1 MNPFSH
7 WSFRGKIL
15 TVIAAVSLLPLCIT
29 GLVEWHESSGMMDR
43 ANQALLNTNIVYIA
57 GDLDSMHDNFRRMAE
72 RASRAPEV
80 LKFVDQRGSTDQVDA
95 QMQTMTK
102 SDPRIRDVA
111 IFDAAGNVLAATD
124 GAIKG
129 RNYAFRRYFR
139 DAIAGSSSVPDFIVS
154 TGDSAA
160 PSVAYAAP
168 IRRHDRVLGVML
180 VLVQGSAVWDFLH
193 EGNDRAG
200 KGSFALL
207 LDRQGVV
214 LGHGTDDTALFH
226 PASRLG
232 AAEIEHMVEE
242 RRFAGETRQL
252 LEQPFAV
259 PGAFERARGEDLPGF
274 FSVSPQ
280 SPKVECES
288 ATRRLANAP
297 WTVFYMVPKAAAWAP
312 VELLVTRTAR
322 ATGLVGLLALA
333 AGFILVGSM
342 LKPLQSLNAAAA
354 SVQHGD
360 YSVRVHDGADEL
372 GKLGEAFNQMAAAT
386 GAARDQ
392 LEDKVRRRTEALNAA
407 KDDLERQN
415 SALAQRTAELTE
427 RQTRDVSF
435 VRTLAALSGH
445 GNLREVV
452 TTTLTE
458 AEEYLRTLIIAC
470 YRLEDQD
477 KLMPVAARGGEALP
491 LPVAGRIEEA
501 LVTRKPLVLDS
512 LPDDAQLRFEAGFAS
527 GKPKAIVVVP
537 LTMGDRDVGVLA
549 AGFPR
554 KPSPQ
559 QIAFLA
565 EMALPLALAIGR
577 HELHEQTERF
587 ALQLAQRN
595 EALREQSEELAAKQ
609 TELTQKNIEIG
620 RANQLKSEFLAN
632 MSHELRTPLNA
643 VIGFS
648 ELLLEDSGKLLPEHV
663 HFVRDIH
670 ASGKHLL
677 QLINAVLDLAKIES
691 GRVSLELRA
700 LDARQQI
707 ASACALTSPLAQKK
721 RLKLSQAIETQ
732 RNVRADP
739 GKLQQ
744 ILLNLMSNAIK
755 FSDEGTNVEVG
766 VREDGDEF
774 LRFWVKDEGP
784 GIADTVRPEL
794 FKPFVQG
801 ESPLVKK
808 HEGTGL
814 GLAITRRLVEYQG
827 GEVGLVT
834 ALGQG
839 STFWFTLPS
848 DRRAA
853 TSGNGIP
860 AVTSDTVRNGASHE
874 LMLHERPLV
883 LVVED
888 DAANARLLRFH
899 LEGAGYTVA
908 EAQREAQAM
917 ELVRR
922 LKPQIVLLDLLL
934 ANGEDGLSVLRLLKK
949 DPELQSIPVLVV
961 SVVQETARARELG
974 AVECFVKPIDGTRLV
989 EVVQN
994 ICPAKVHEA
1003 ARATVLVVDDHDL
1016 NRELARTLLERRGCR
1031 VLLARNGQ
1039 EGTRVAKVERPNLV
1053 LMDLAMPVKDGITA
1067 ARELKADPDTNS
1079 IPLIAFTA
1087 LAMRGDEERAR
1098 DAGFDG
1104 YLTKPLETQA
1114 LDATLRRFL

>member
-1 MNPFSH
+1 LTAFSQWPFR
-7 WSFRGKIL
+7 WKIL
-15 TVIAAVSLLPLCIT
+15 AVIVAISLVPLIITAAV
-29 GLVEWHESSGMMDR
+29 EWRESTKMMDR
-43 ANQALLNTNIVYIA
+43 ANEALLNADAVAVQGN
-57 GDLDSMHDNFRRMAE
+57 LDALHDTFRRVVE
-72 RASRAPEV
+72 RAARAPEM
-80 LKFVDQRGSTDQVDA
+80 LRFIDQRGATGEIDGLMQSILKTDQRV
-95 QMQTMTK
+95 
-102 SDPRIRDVA
+102 RDVTV
-111 IFDAAGNVLAATD
+111 FDTAGNVLAATD
-124 GAIKG
+124 SAVAG
-129 RNYAFRRYFR
+129 RNFSYRHYFR
-139 DAIAGSSSVPDFIVS
+139 DAIAGATSAPDFILS
-154 TGDSAA
+154 TGEPPS
-160 PSVAYAAP
+160 PSVTYAAP
-168 IRRHDRVLGVML
+168 IRGHERVLGVVML
-180 VLVQGSAVWDFLH
+180 LVHGSAVWDYLH

-200 KGSFALL
+200 KGSFVLL
-207 LDRQGVV
+207 LDQRGVI
-214 LGHGTDDTALFH
+214 LGHSTDDAALFH
-226 PASRLG
+226 PAGRLG

-242 RRFAGETRQL
+242 RRFAGETRKV
-252 LEQPFAV
+252 LEVPYFV
-259 PGAFERARGEDLPGF
+259 PGAFERARGDDLPAL
-274 FSVSPQ
+274 FSLSLP
-280 SPKVECES
+280 S
-288 ATRRLANAP
+288 APGEHAGVTRRLGNAP
-297 WTVFYMVPKAAAWAP
+297 WTLFCLQPKAATWAP
-312 VELLVTRTAR
+312 VEALVTRTALV
-322 ATGLVGLLALA
+322 TGLLGLVALI
-333 AGFILVGSM
+333 AGILLVGGM
-342 LKPLQSLNAAAA
+342 LEPLEALNAAAA

-360 YSVRVHDGADEL
+360 YSVRVKTSADEL
-372 GKLGEAFNQMAAAT
+372 GRLGEAFNQMAAAS
-386 GAARDQ
+386 GAAREE
-392 LEDKVRRRTEALNAA
+392 LEDKVRRRTEALGAA

-427 RQTRDVSF
+427 RQTRGVAF
-435 VRTLAALSGH
+435 ARTLAALSGH

-452 TTTLTE
+452 TTTMTE

-470 YRLEDQD
+470 YRLEGDR
-477 KLMPVAARGGEALP
+477 LLPVAARGGEALP

-501 LVTRKPLVLDS
+501 ITTRKPVLLDA
-512 LPDDAQLRFEAGFAS
+512 LPDDAQLRFESGFAS
-527 GKPKAIVVVP
+527 GKPKAIIIVP

-549 AGFPR
+549 AGFAR
-554 KPSPQ
+554 TPSSSQ
-559 QIAFLA
+559 TSFLA

-648 ELLLEDSGKLLPEHV
+648 ELLLEDSAKLMPEHV

-691 GRVSLELRA
+691 GRVSLELRP
-700 LDARQQI
+700 LDVKQQI
-707 ASACALTSPLAQKK
+707 ASACALTSALAQKK
-721 RLKLSQAIETQ
+721 RLRLEQVVETS
-732 RNVRADP
+732 RSVRADP

-744 ILLNLMSNAIK
+744 ILLNLLSNAIK
-755 FSDEGTNVEVG
+755 FSDEGKRIEVG
-766 VREDGDEF
+766 VRDDGDDL
-774 LRFWVKDEGP
+774 LRFWIKDEGP
-784 GIADTVRPEL
+784 GIADSVRPEL

-827 GEVGLVT
+827 GDVGVT
-834 ALGQG
+834 SALGQG

-848 DRRAA
+848 DDRIAA
-853 TSGNGIP
+853 SGSGSIP
-860 AVTSDTVRNGASHE
+860 AVSMGTTRAAVTRE
-874 LMLHERPLV
+874 LLHDRPLV

-888 DAANARLLRFH
+888 DAANARLLRIH

-934 ANGEDGLSVLRLLKK
+934 TDGDDGMSVLRLMKK
-949 DPELQSIPVLVV
+949 DPALKHIPVLVV
-961 SVVQETARARELG
+961 SVVQDTSRAKELG
-974 AVECFVKPIDGTRLV
+974 AAECFVKPVDGARLI
-989 EVVQN
+989 EVVQR
-994 ICPAKVHEA
+994 ICPAPILDA

-1039 EGTRVAKVERPNLV
+1039 EGARVAKVERPNLV
-1053 LMDLAMPVKDGITA
+1053 LMDLAMPIKDGITA
-1067 ARELKADPDTNS
+1067 ARELKSDPETNH

-1087 LAMRGDEERAR
+1087 LAMRGDEERAKE
-1098 DAGFDG
+1098 AGFDG

-1114 LDATLRRFL
+1114 LDATLRRFLA

>member
-1 MNPFSH
+1 LSVFSQ
-7 WSFRGKIL
+7 WTFRCRIL
-15 TVIAAVSLLPLCIT
+15 AVIVAISLLPLAIT
-29 GLVEWHESSGMMDR
+29 AAVEWREASKMMDR
-43 ANQALLNTNIVYIA
+43 ANETLLNANAIDLA
-57 GDLDSMHDNFRRMAE
+57 GDLDALHDTFRRLIE
-72 RASRAPEV
+72 RTSRAPE
-80 LKFVDQRGSTDQVDA
+80 LLRFIDQRGATGQIDGMLQSILKT
-95 QMQTMTK
+95 
-102 SDPRIRDVA
+102 DPRVRDVTV
-111 IFDAAGNVLAATD
+111 FDATGNVLAATD
-124 GAIKG
+124 SAVMG
-129 RNYAFRRYFR
+129 RNYSYRRYFR
-139 DAIAGSSSVPDFIVS
+139 EAIAGSASVPEFIFS
-154 TGDSAA
+154 TGEPSS
-160 PSVAYAAP
+160 PSVTYAAP
-168 IRRHDRVLGVML
+168 IRGRDRVLGVVML
-180 VLVQGSAVWDFLH
+180 LVHGSAVWDILR

-200 KGSFALL
+200 KGSFVLL
-207 LDRQGVV
+207 LDQHGVI
-214 LGHGTDDTALFH
+214 LGHSADDAALFH
-226 PASRLG
+226 PAARLG
-232 AAEIEHMVEE
+232 VAEIEHMVEE
-242 RRFAGETRQL
+242 RRFAAETRQV
-252 LEQPFAV
+252 LEVPYFV
-259 PGAFERARGEDLPGF
+259 PGAFERARGEDLPSL
-274 FSVSPQ
+274 FSVSLQ
-280 SPKVECES
+280 SARGENV
-288 ATRRLANAP
+288 AMARRLTNAP
-297 WTVFYMVPKAAAWAP
+297 WTIFCLQPKAAAWAAIEP
-312 VELLVTRTAR
+312 LVTRTAMVN
-322 ATGLVGLLALA
+322 GLLGLLALV
-333 AGFILVGSM
+333 AGFLLVGGM
-342 LKPLQSLNAAAA
+342 LKPLQALNAAAA

-360 YSVRVHDGADEL
+360 YSVRVETSADEL
-372 GKLGEAFNQMAAAT
+372 GKLGEVFNQMAAAS
-386 GAARDQ
+386 GAAREE
-392 LEDKVRRRTEALNAA
+392 LEDQVRRRTEALGAA

-427 RQTRDVSF
+427 RQTRDVAF
-435 VRTLAALSGH
+435 ARTLAALSGH

-470 YRLEDQD
+470 YRLEGDR
-477 KLMPVAARGGEALP
+477 LLPVAARGGEALP

-501 LVTRKPLVLDS
+501 MVMRKPMLIDA
-512 LPDDAQLRFEAGFAS
+512 LPDDAELRFESGFAS
-527 GKPKAIVVVP
+527 GKPKAIIVVP

-549 AGFPR
+549 VGFAR
-554 KPSPQ
+554 SPSPQ
-559 QIAFLA
+559 QTSFLA
-565 EMALPLALAIGR
+565 EMALPIALAIGR

-609 TELTQKNIEIG
+609 TELTQKNVEIG

-648 ELLLEDSGKLLPEHV
+648 ELLLEDSAKLMPEHV

-691 GRVSLELRA
+691 GRVSLELRP
-700 LDARQQI
+700 LDPKHQI
-707 ASACALTSPLAQKK
+707 ASACALTSALAQKK
-721 RLKLSQAIETQ
+721 RQRLTQVVETT
-732 RNVRADP
+732 RSVRADP

-744 ILLNLMSNAIK
+744 ILLNLLSNAIK
-755 FSDEGTNVEVG
+755 FSEEGKSIEVG
-766 VREDGDEF
+766 VRDDGDDL

-784 GIADTVRPEL
+784 GIADSVRPEL

-827 GEVGLVT
+827 GDVGVST

-848 DRRAA
+848 DGRVAA
-853 TSGNGIP
+853 PGSGSIP
-860 AVTSDTVRNGASHE
+860 TVSADTIRNGAVRE
-874 LMLHERPLV
+874 LLHERPLV

-888 DAANARLLRFH
+888 DPANARLLRFH

-908 EAQREAQAM
+908 HAEREVQAM

-934 ANGEDGLSVLRLLKK
+934 TDGEDGINVLRMLKK
-949 DPELQSIPVLVV
+949 DPELKNIPVLVV
-961 SVVQETARARELG
+961 SVVQDTSRAKELG
-974 AVECFVKPIDGTRLV
+974 AAACFIKPIDGSRLV
-989 EVVQN
+989 EVVQSL
-994 ICPAKVHEA
+994 CPAPIPDA

-1031 VLLARNGQ
+1031 VLLARDGQ
-1039 EGTRVAKVERPNLV
+1039 EGARVAKVEKPNLV

-1067 ARELKADPDTNS
+1067 ARELKADPDTTH

-1087 LAMRGDEERAR
+1087 LAMRGDEERAKE
-1098 DAGFDG
+1098 AGFDG

-1114 LDATLRRFL
+1114 LDATLRRFLA